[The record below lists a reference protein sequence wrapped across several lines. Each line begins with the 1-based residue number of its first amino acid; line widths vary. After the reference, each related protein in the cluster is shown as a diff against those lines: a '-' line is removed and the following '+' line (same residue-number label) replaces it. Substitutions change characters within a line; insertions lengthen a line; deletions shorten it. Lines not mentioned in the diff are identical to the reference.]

1 MKEMADPSGFV
12 QAILIASTT
21 LLVVSSAFLVYLA
34 SSKQSIK
41 SKIKSILNP
50 ILLLLIV
57 NSIGGIF
64 AIVFSLLWFF
74 TPPNSILSET
84 QLWAIWISFA
94 IQFGGFMG
102 MTISFLFYTHLIPEI
117 SAKTGVASE
126 REKEKKQIAKSTT
139 GGTTDLIPDKR
150 QLVDKLST
158 IFVVGLISL
167 WLGFKPVVEVPAER
181 LAWWPF
187 VIFSLLVALLWF
199 WWKKRGSHPRPRWWY
214 LCIVI
219 ITIWVMYW
227 LSGVSVP
234 PVSFRVLAG
243 ILFSWVVVLC
253 LAFVLDKTSY
263 KQSKLG
269 KAVIRTAMH
278 GDHLYPFLL
287 FVVLW
292 TSVFTLWASLKD
304 TGARGNWMYA
314 LLLVGILIS
323 VVIPLVHSWPSRRQ
337 D

>member
-34 SSKQSIK
+34 SSKHSIR

-50 ILLLLIV
+50 MLLLLIV

-74 TPPNSILSET
+74 TTPNSILSET

-102 MTISFLFYTHLIPEI
+102 MTISVLFYSHLIPEI
-117 SAKTGVASE
+117 VFSAKTGAASE

-139 GGTTDLIPDKR
+139 GGTTELIADKR
-150 QLVDKLST
+150 QLVDKLS
-158 IFVVGLISL
+158 IVFVVGLISL
-167 WLGFKPVVEVPAER
+167 WLGFKPVVEAPTER
-181 LAWWPF
+181 PAWWPF
-187 VIFSLLVALLWF
+187 VILSLSVVLLWF
-199 WWKKRGSHPRPRWWY
+199 WWKKGGSRPGPRWWY

-219 ITIWVMYW
+219 IAIWVMYW
-227 LSGVSVP
+227 LSGVSVTP
-234 PVSFRVLAG
+234 ASFRGLAG

-253 LAFVLDKTSY
+253 LAFVLALTSY
-263 KQSKLG
+263 RQSKLG
-269 KAVIRTAMH
+269 KAVIRTAMY

-292 TSVFTLWASLKD
+292 TSVFTLWISLKD
-304 TGARGNWMYA
+304 TGASGNWVYA
-314 LLLVGILIS
+314 LLLVGVLIS
-323 VVIPLVHSWPSRRQ
+323 VVVPLVHSWPSR
-337 D
+337 